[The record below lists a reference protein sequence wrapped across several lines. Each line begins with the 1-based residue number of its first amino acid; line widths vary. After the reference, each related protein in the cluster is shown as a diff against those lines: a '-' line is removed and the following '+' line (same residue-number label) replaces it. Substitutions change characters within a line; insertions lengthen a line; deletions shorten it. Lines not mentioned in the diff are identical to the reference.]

1 MGNGARAYRW
11 PQGKR
16 CAVAFTSDVDGESPY
31 LWQHRGKPLVQ
42 VETLDQRRFGP
53 RVGIYRLLDLL
64 DEFAVKGSFY
74 VPGLIAEQYP
84 GILPELVGR
93 GHEAG
98 LHGYCHESVADL
110 DAAENREVV
119 KRSLE
124 IFAAQ
129 VDARPRGYRA
139 PYWHVTTDL
148 IETLVAE
155 GIDYDSSLMG
165 YDHPYVVDGLL
176 EIPVLATVA
185 DTTYFRCTGGPADKT
200 YPPDPGRVLDLWIE
214 VFEGMREF
222 GGLYT
227 ITVHPWISG
236 HGHIVRMLRRL
247 FEHIRQYDDVWWAT
261 ALELAEYHRASDN
274 ADAYTASLQ
283 KPEPTNFGASGP
295 HSLSRHA

>member
-1 MGNGARAYRW
+1 MRNGARAYRW
-11 PQGKR
+11 PPGKR

-31 LWQHRGKPLVQ
+31 LWQHRDKPMVQ

-64 DEFAVKGSFY
+64 DEFGVKGSFY

-84 GILPELVGR
+84 GILPELAER

-110 DAAENREVV
+110 DAAENRAVV
-119 KRSLE
+119 ERSLK

-129 VDARPRGYRA
+129 VGTRPRGYRA

-148 IETLVAE
+148 IATLVA
-155 GIDYDSSLMG
+155 GGFAYDSSLMG

-283 KPEPTNFGASGP
+283 PPEGAALGATGP
-295 HSLSRHA
+295 HSPAR